1 MTLSYDG
8 SGIARG
14 AAQSDAPHALSLRGV
29 AKHFGGVRAVD
40 ELSFALATNE
50 ILGLIGPNGS
60 GKSTTV
66 NLIAGVFPLT
76 SGSIQL
82 HGRAIETIA
91 EHGRPPLGLART
103 FQTASLFP
111 GFTALEQM
119 LMGGHVR
126 TRERGVGALFG
137 SRAAKAEEAARTEEA
152 MELLA
157 FVGLDGL
164 AATPIE
170 SLSSAQ
176 QRLLMIGSAL
186 ASHPSVLLLDE
197 PAAGMVAAERR
208 ALCDLIL
215 AIRARGVSVMVIEH
229 HMALIMKV
237 CDRIV
242 VLNFGQKI
250 AEGTPEAIR
259 NDPKVI
265 DAYLGAS
272 H

>member
-1 MTLSYDG
+1 MSK
-8 SGIARG
+8 
-14 AAQSDAPHALSLRGV
+14 AATSPALSLRGV
-29 AKHFGGVRAVD
+29 SKHFGGVRAVD
-40 ELSFALATNE
+40 DLSFTLAPNE

-76 SGSIQL
+76 AGSVYL
-82 HGRAIETIA
+82 EGHAIEAIP

-111 GFTALEQM
+111 GFTAIEQM
-119 LMGGHVR
+119 LVGGHVC

-137 SRAAKAEEAARTEEA
+137 SRAAKAEEAARIDA
-152 MELLA
+152 AKELLA
-157 FVGLDGL
+157 FVGLGGQER
-164 AATPIE
+164 TPIE

-186 ASHPSVLLLDE
+186 ASDPRVLLLDE

-208 ALCDLIL
+208 ALGDLIL
-215 AIRARGVSVMVIEH
+215 AIKARGISVMVIEH

>member
-1 MTLSYDG
+1 MSEP
-8 SGIARG
+8 
-14 AAQSDAPHALSLRGV
+14 AASLALWLRGV
-29 AKHFGGVRAVD
+29 SKHFGGVRAVD
-40 ELSFALATNE
+40 DLSFSLASNE

-76 SGSIQL
+76 AGSIQL
-82 HGRAIETIA
+82 AGQAIEAIP

-119 LMGGHVR
+119 LVGGHVR
-126 TRERGVGALFG
+126 TRERGIGALFG
-137 SRAAKAEEAARTEEA
+137 SRAAKAEEAARIEEA
-152 MELLA
+152 RELLS
-157 FVGLDGL
+157 FVGLGGH

-170 SLSSAQ
+170 NLSSAQ

-186 ASHPSVLLLDE
+186 ASHPRVLLLDE

-208 ALCDLIL
+208 ALGDLIL
-215 AIRARGVSVMVIEH
+215 AIKARGIAVMVIEH

-250 AEGTPEAIR
+250 AEGPPEAIR

-265 DAYLGAS
+265 DAYLGAGAS

>member
-1 MTLSYDG
+1 MVEAG
-8 SGIARG
+8 
-14 AAQSDAPHALSLRGV
+14 APHALSLRGV
-29 AKHFGGVRAVD
+29 SKHFGGVRAVD
-40 ELSFALATNE
+40 ELSFELGGNE

-76 SGSIQL
+76 AGSIAL
-82 HGRAIETIA
+82 DGRAIETIP

-119 LMGGHVR
+119 LVGGHVR
-126 TRERGVGALFG
+126 TRQRGLGALLG
-137 SRAAKAEEAARTEEA
+137 SRAAKAEEAARIDEA
-152 MELLA
+152 QELLA
-157 FVGLDGL
+157 FVGLGGL
-164 AATPIE
+164 GATPIE
-170 SLSSAQ
+170 NFSSAQ

-186 ASHPSVLLLDE
+186 ASRPRVLLLDE

-208 ALCDLIL
+208 ALGDLIL
-215 AIRARGVSVMVIEH
+215 AIKARGISVMVIEH

-237 CDRIV
+237 CDRIA

-250 AEGTPEAIR
+250 AEGAPEAIR

-265 DAYLGAS
+265 DAYLGAGAS

>member
-1 MTLSYDG
+1 M
-8 SGIARG
+8 AE
-14 AAQSDAPHALSLRGV
+14 AASAHALALRGV
-29 AKHFGGVRAVD
+29 SKHFGGVRAVD
-40 ELSFALATNE
+40 DLSFELGANE

-76 SGSIQL
+76 AGSIELNGQ
-82 HGRAIETIA
+82 AIETLP

-119 LMGGHVR
+119 LVGGHVR
-126 TRERGVGALFG
+126 TRQRGLGALLG
-137 SRAAKAEEAARTEEA
+137 SRAARAEETTRIDEA
-152 MELLA
+152 QELLT
-157 FVGLDGL
+157 FVGLGETGK
-164 AATPIE
+164 TPIE

-186 ASHPSVLLLDE
+186 ASRPRVLLLDE

-208 ALCDLIL
+208 ALGDLIL
-215 AIRARGVSVMVIEH
+215 AIKARGISVMVIEH

-250 AEGTPEAIR
+250 AEGSPDAIR

-265 DAYLGAS
+265 DAYLGAGAS

>member
-1 MTLSYDG
+1 MADG
-8 SGIARG
+8 ATS
-14 AAQSDAPHALSLRGV
+14 PALTLRGV
-29 AKHFGGVRAVD
+29 SKHFGGVRAVD
-40 ELSFALATNE
+40 DLSFSLGTNE

-76 SGSIQL
+76 AGAIQL
-82 HGRAIETIA
+82 GGQAIEAIPEYA
-91 EHGRPPLGLART
+91 RPPLGLART

-119 LMGGHVR
+119 LVGGHVQM
-126 TRERGVGALFG
+126 RERGIGALFA
-137 SRAAKAEEAARTEEA
+137 SRAARAEEAARIQDATD
-152 MELLA
+152 LLA
-157 FVGLDGL
+157 FVGLGGCG
-164 AATPIE
+164 ATPIE
-170 SLSSAQ
+170 NLSSAQ

-186 ASHPSVLLLDE
+186 ASRPRVLLLDE

-215 AIRARGVSVMVIEH
+215 AIKARGVSVMVIEH

-250 AEGTPEAIR
+250 AEGTPDAVR

-265 DAYLGAS
+265 DAYLGVS

>member
-1 MTLSYDG
+1 MADG
-8 SGIARG
+8 AKT
-14 AAQSDAPHALSLRGV
+14 DALRLDGV
-29 AKHFGGVRAVD
+29 SKHFGGVRAVD
-40 ELSFALATNE
+40 NLSFALSGNE

-66 NLIAGVFPLT
+66 NLIAGVFPVT
-76 SGSIQL
+76 AG
-82 HGRAIETIA
+82 AIRLDGQAVETVP

-119 LMGGHVR
+119 LVGGHVR
-126 TRERGVGALFG
+126 TRVRGIGALLG
-137 SRAAKAEEAARTEEA
+137 SRAARVEEAARIDEA
-152 MELLA
+152 TELLA
-157 FVGLDGL
+157 FVGLGGL
-164 AATPIE
+164 ATTPIE
-170 SLSSAQ
+170 NLSSAQ

-186 ASHPSVLLLDE
+186 ASRPRVLLLDE

-215 AIRARGVSVMVIEH
+215 AIKGRGVSVMVIEH
-229 HMALIMKV
+229 HMALIMRV

-250 AEGTPEAIR
+250 AEGTPEAVR

>member
-1 MTLSYDG
+1 LAVVD
-8 SGIARG
+8 
-14 AAQSDAPHALSLRGV
+14 AAAPYALSLRGV

-40 ELSFALATNE
+40 DLTFALAANE
-50 ILGLIGPNGS
+50 VLGLIGPNGS

-66 NLIAGVFPLT
+66 NLIAGVFPPT

-82 HGRAIETIA
+82 DGKPIEAIP
-91 EHGRPPLGLART
+91 EHDRPPLGLART

-111 GFTALEQM
+111 GFTALEQ
-119 LMGGHVR
+119 LLLGGHVR
-126 TRERGVGALFG
+126 TRERGIGALFA
-137 SRAAKAEEAARTEEA
+137 SRAAKAEEAARIDEA
-152 MELLA
+152 RELLA
-157 FVGLDGL
+157 FVGLGGL
-164 AATPIE
+164 AGAAIE

-186 ASHPSVLLLDE
+186 ASHPRVLLLDE

-215 AIRARGVSVMVIEH
+215 AIKARGISVIVIEH

-250 AEGTPEAIR
+250 AEGTPEAVR
-259 NDPKVI
+259 TDPKVI
-265 DAYLGAS
+265 DAYLGGS

>member
-1 MTLSYDG
+1 MANGG
-8 SGIARG
+8 S
-14 AAQSDAPHALSLRGV
+14 PHALSLDGV
-29 AKHFGGVRAVD
+29 SKHFGGVRAVD
-40 ELSFALATNE
+40 DLSFSLAGNE
-50 ILGLIGPNGS
+50 VLGLIGPNGS

-82 HGRAIETIA
+82 GGQGIEAIP

-126 TRERGVGALFG
+126 TRERGIGALFG
-137 SRAAKAEEAARTEEA
+137 SRASKAEEAARTDEA
-152 MELLA
+152 IELLA
-157 FVGLDGL
+157 FVGLGGL
-164 AATPIE
+164 AGRPIE
-170 SLSSAQ
+170 NLSSAQ

-186 ASHPSVLLLDE
+186 ASRPRVLLLDE

-215 AIRARGVSVMVIEH
+215 AIKARGISVMVIEH

-242 VLNFGQKI
+242 VLNFGRKI
-250 AEGTPEAIR
+250 AEGTPDAIR
-259 NDPKVI
+259 NDPKVV
-265 DAYLGAS
+265 DAYLGGS